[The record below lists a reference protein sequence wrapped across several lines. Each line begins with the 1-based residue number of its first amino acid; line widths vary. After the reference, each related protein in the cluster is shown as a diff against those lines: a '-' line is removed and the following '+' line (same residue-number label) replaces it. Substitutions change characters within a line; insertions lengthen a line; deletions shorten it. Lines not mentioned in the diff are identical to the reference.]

1 MFVTLAVYI
10 MFKYTICMTIRNS
23 EEARLAL
30 YDLMVDKLCDMYG
43 DHNDDPSVVDDAM
56 GIIKELFDHANIKA
70 TRSESGQIIFTA
82 DL

>member
-1 MFVTLAVYI
+1 MFVTLAVYL

-43 DHNDDPSVVDDAM
+43 DHSDDPSVVDDAM
-56 GIIKELFDHANIKA
+56 AIIKELFDHANIKA
-70 TRSESGQIIFTA
+70 TRSGSGQIIFTA